1 MTPLEPSDVIFGE
14 LTEDER
20 AEADRLMRDDPDF
33 RAQVERLRPTV
44 ARLEEL
50 PPEAWQE
57 LEPPPPPS
65 IADLERSAPSLTPEP
80 TRPRKRRRRLV
91 LRPAFAAGLA
101 AVLIAAGVGAGVL
114 LSSGDE
120 SVNGPTIGL
129 APIDPG
135 RTGES
140 GSVEVD
146 DGDRK
151 VVISVEGLPA
161 NDPDQFYEAW
171 LLSDTDQV
179 VSLGGF
185 KVDDSGVGEL
195 RAQLPDDPGKYRY
208 FDVSVETADGDA
220 SHSGRSVL
228 RAPTSGA

>member
-14 LTEDER
+14 LSDSER
-20 AEADRLMRDDPDF
+20 VEAERLMRDDPDF
-33 RAQVERLRPTV
+33 RDQVERLRPTV

-50 PPEAWQE
+50 PSEAWQE
-57 LEPPPPPS
+57 LVPPPPPS
-65 IADLERSAPSLTPEP
+65 IADLERPAPDLAPEP
-80 TRPRKRRRRLV
+80 TRPRPRRRWLV

-120 SVNGPTIGL
+120 SVDGPTVGL
-129 APIDPG
+129 EPIDPG
-135 RTGES
+135 QSGES
-140 GSVEVD
+140 GSVKVD
-146 DGDRK
+146 DSERR

-161 NDPDQFYEAW
+161 SEPDQFYEAW

-195 RAQLPDDPGKYRY
+195 RAQLPDDPGRYRY